1 MTHQISPRLSSR
13 LEVAKALFEKQFG
26 TRQTYLAVHAP
37 GRSEIAGNHTD
48 HEGGHVIA
56 GALNVSIDG
65 IAAPNNTDMIR
76 VTSEGYE
83 PFEIPMSD
91 IRTIA

>member
-48 HEGGHVIA
+48 HE
-56 GALNVSIDG
+56 
-65 IAAPNNTDMIR
+65 
-76 VTSEGYE
+76 
-83 PFEIPMSD
+83 
-91 IRTIA
+91 

>member
-1 MTHQISPRLSSR
+1 MTHQISPRLNSR

-48 HEGGHVIA
+48 HEEVTLLQAHSMSQLT
-56 GALNVSIDG
+56 ALQRPITP
-65 IAAPNNTDMIR
+65 I
-76 VTSEGYE
+76 
-83 PFEIPMSD
+83 
-91 IRTIA
+91 

>member
-13 LEVAKALFEKQFG
+13 LEVAKALFENN
-26 TRQTYLAVHAP
+26 LAPVKHILP
-37 GRSEIAGNHTD
+37 FMPVVLEIAGNHTD

-65 IAAPNNTDMIR
+65 IARPITPI
-76 VTSEGYE
+76 
-83 PFEIPMSD
+83 
-91 IRTIA
+91 